1 MSTPTK
7 AAEII
12 REALEAASKE
22 LDCSD
27 WGEVDVNGEGALKP
41 YSHDIVAMPQ
51 GCPAC
56 KVRHALSLL
65 ADLDGGGEAVSKHLP
80 TLPSEED
87 VKRWFQLL
95 VSIGPDA
102 MHNDI
107 GLWASNDPAWRN
119 YHPSPT
125 AADAPPD
132 PDAHITDQDQ
142 YLKAKQERAKDVD
155 FEESRTPVD
164 VAGVIKAGD
173 AMANRLKFLETSAGL
188 QAVWKELT
196 KPFRP

>member
-65 ADLDGGGEAVSKHLP
+65 ADLDGGGEVVA
-80 TLPSEED
+80 
-87 VKRWFQLL
+87 W
-95 VSIGPDA
+95 
-102 MHNDI
+102 MHEKTKDTQSDEWVRYWRLE
-107 GLWASNDPAWRN
+107 GLKYPNGANADGYNIPL
-119 YHPSPT
+119 YTHPSPT
-125 AADAPPD
+125 AADAPPEAD
-132 PDAHITDQDQ
+132 RSKPQPSVDEFMEVMNEWSHAWIDQ
-142 YLKAKQERAKDVD
+142 YIEHRMETDLRDRFTK
-155 FEESRTPVD
+155 
-164 VAGVIKAGD
+164 
-173 AMANRLKFLETSAGL
+173 KFN
-188 QAVWKELT
+188 K
-196 KPFRP
+196 